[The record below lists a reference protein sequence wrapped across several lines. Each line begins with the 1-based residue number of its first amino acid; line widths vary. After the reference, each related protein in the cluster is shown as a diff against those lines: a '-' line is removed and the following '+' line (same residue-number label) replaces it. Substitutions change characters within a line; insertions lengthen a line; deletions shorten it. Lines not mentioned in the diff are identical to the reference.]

1 MRRVIGATT
10 VLLATLF
17 AATLSPAADVKK
29 TAVSYQAPTTDLT
42 IKGTL
47 MMPAAPTPAPAV
59 LLLHGSGGVD
69 GRGEYH
75 AETLNRQ
82 GIATLEV
89 DMWGPRGLKGGPQ
102 SRPKRLRETYPDAF
116 GALLFL
122 AQRPD
127 IDPQRIG
134 IMGFSWGGGLALA
147 TASAALVDEFTMG
160 KARFAAHA
168 PFYPACWS
176 FLRSAADF
184 KMTGAPVHIFVGDK
198 DDYDAP
204 DACQQVVDKL
214 PAESKRVV
222 TLTVYPDGYHGWDS
236 RTGGSNFFDPNAAQ
250 GKGGRVRFFPDG
262 KLADRSRR
270 EVVEFFTQSFAAVT
284 PAPKP

>member
-1 MRRVIGATT
+1 VSPVRAVVSG
-10 VLLATLF
+10 VLLLML
-17 AATLSPAADVKK
+17 AAASGLAADVKK
-29 TAVSYQAPTTDLT
+29 TPVSYTAPTTDFT

-47 MMPAAPTPAPAV
+47 GVPAAMAPVPAV
-59 LLLHGSGGVD
+59 VVLHGSGGVD

-75 AETLNRQ
+75 AEALHRQ
-82 GIATLEV
+82 GMATLEI
-89 DMWGPRGLKGGPQ
+89 DMWTPRGFKGGPQ

-122 AQRPD
+122 AQQPE

-134 IMGFSWGGGLALA
+134 IMGFAWGGGLALA
-147 TASAALVDEFTMG
+147 TASTNLLQEFTGG

-176 FLRSAADF
+176 FLRTAADF
-184 KMTGAPVHIFVGDK
+184 RMSGAPVRIFVGDR

-204 DACQQVVDKL
+204 DACQHLVDRL
-214 PAESKRVV
+214 PAASKSVV
-222 TLTVYPDGYHGWDS
+222 TLTVYPDAYHGWDS
-236 RTGGSNFFDPNAAQ
+236 RTGSANFFDPNAAQ

-262 KLADRSRR
+262 KLAERSRR
-270 EVVEFFTQSFAAVT
+270 EVVEFFATAFAVT
-284 PAPKP
+284 PPTKP

>member
-1 MRRVIGATT
+1 VRRRALVSVVLTT
-10 VLLATLF
+10 LL
-17 AATLSPAADVKK
+17 AATLSPAADLKT
-29 TAVSYQAPTTDLT
+29 TAVSYPAPPTDLT

-47 MMPAAPTPAPAV
+47 VVPAAPAAVPAV
-59 LLLHGSGGVD
+59 LILHGSGGVD

-75 AETLNRQ
+75 AEALHRQ
-82 GIATLEV
+82 GIATLEI

-102 SRPKRLRETYPDAF
+102 GRPKRLRETYPDVF

-122 AQRPD
+122 AQRPE
-127 IDPQRIG
+127 IDAQRIG

-147 TASAALVDEFTMG
+147 TASPALVAEFTAG

-168 PFYPACWS
+168 PFYPVCWS

-184 KMTGAPVHIFVGDK
+184 TMTGAPVRIFVGDR

-204 DACQQVVDKL
+204 DACQQLVDKL
-214 PAESKRVV
+214 PPASKSVV
-222 TLTVYPDGYHGWDS
+222 TLTVYPDAYHGWDS
-236 RTGGSNFFDPNAAQ
+236 RTGSANFFDPNAAL

-262 KLADRSRR
+262 KLAERSRR
-270 EVVEFFTQSFAAVT
+270 EVVEFFTQAFAVT
-284 PAPKP
+284 PSTKP